1 MAEDTLKF
9 EWDPK
14 KSESNKRKHGLT
26 FEDAVQVFYDPLRRL
41 EMEGDEHGEIRWRTV
56 GEISGVLHIVSHT
69 IREEGQ
75 TDEIE
80 IYRLISARRA
90 TPREIRIF
98 REAS

>member
-1 MAEDTLKF
+1 MAEGTLKF

-14 KSESNKRKHGLT
+14 KSVQNERKHGLS

-41 EMEGDEHGEIRWRTV
+41 DMEGDEHGEIRWRTV
-56 GEISGVLHIVSHT
+56 GEIGGVLHVVSHT
-69 IREEGQ
+69 IHEEEE
-75 TDEIE
+75 TE

-98 REAS
+98 QETP